1 MAVIGLTI
9 FRFRVALAILCHDL
23 RSLVE
28 VDAVC
33 INLSDLE
40 QRCCQVLGMRQIYK
54 GAKETRICLE
64 QADDN
69 TGTAWILIGKLL
81 SAKKPKTP
89 KRILNFIMR

>member
-9 FRFRVALAILCHDL
+9 FRFRVALAILCDDL

-40 QRCCQVLGMRQIYK
+40 QRSCQVLGMRQIYK
-54 GAKETRICLE
+54 GAKETRVCLE

-69 TGTAWILIGKLL
+69 TGTAWILMENCCLRRSPRRQKGYSILL
-81 SAKKPKTP
+81 
-89 KRILNFIMR
+89 